1 MIDLTPVTTDIEI
14 LSDYLWSIG
23 VAAIEEIQGTSGNTL
38 RTSVGE
44 SPQAIIE
51 SIVTKFPDVVSHVV
65 GVPRVVADTW
75 RQFAE
80 PTWITSEIVLV
91 PAWLDAPPHS
101 TPIFIEPLDTF
112 GLGNHP
118 TTVLALQEALTHV
131 VAGSIVLDVGCGS
144 GVLAVAISQL
154 RQVEVF
160 AFDIAESSQ
169 QAVHINSERNNVS
182 NIIWAPRWETLKADV
197 VLANI
202 LAPVLQE
209 LSSSIQ
215 DVLTNGGFVVLSGM
229 RTEQVEAVLEHYEGC
244 KEISRSTLEG
254 WTAVTLQKIS

>member
-1 MIDLTPVTTDIEI
+1 
-14 LSDYLWSIG
+14 
-23 VAAIEEIQGTSGNTL
+23 
-38 RTSVGE
+38 
-44 SPQAIIE
+44 
-51 SIVTKFPDVVSHVV
+51 
-65 GVPRVVADTW
+65 
-75 RQFAE
+75 
-80 PTWITSEIVLV
+80 
-91 PAWLDAPPHS
+91 
-101 TPIFIEPLDTF
+101 
-112 GLGNHP
+112 
-118 TTVLALQEALTHV
+118 
-131 VAGSIVLDVGCGS
+131 VGCGS

-182 NIIWAPRWETLKADV
+182 NITWAPQWETLKADV

-229 RTEQVEAVLEHYEGC
+229 RTEQVETVLEHYEGC

>member
-1 MIDLTPVTTDIEI
+1 M
-14 LSDYLWSIG
+14 
-23 VAAIEEIQGTSGNTL
+23 
-38 RTSVGE
+38 
-44 SPQAIIE
+44 
-51 SIVTKFPDVVSHVV
+51 
-65 GVPRVVADTW
+65 
-75 RQFAE
+75 
-80 PTWITSEIVLV
+80 
-91 PAWLDAPPHS
+91 
-101 TPIFIEPLDTF
+101 
-112 GLGNHP
+112 
-118 TTVLALQEALTHV
+118 QEALTHV

-154 RQVEVF
+154 RQVDVF

-182 NIIWAPRWETLKADV
+182 NITWAPQWETLKADV

-229 RTEQVEAVLEHYEGC
+229 RTEQVEAVLEHYEEC